1 MTEITR
7 VPLQPIAKGAL
18 GKLWLGLALAVG
30 AAGAVAYAAMPPL
43 VSVKTV
49 QAGTGASP
57 TLEDVAFVSLEGK
70 LKDGTVFQP
79 KAQGPVALSQM
90 IPGFSKALGQMQKG
104 GKYHVVIPAELGYGD
119 QANGPIP
126 ANSELQF
133 DIEMY
138 DFMPRQAFEQRQ
150 QMIEQ
155 MRAMQQQ
162 GGKPGAGGAVPPEG
176 LPGMDE
182 NTPGAR

>member
-18 GKLWLGLALAVG
+18 GKMWLGLVLAVG
-30 AAGAVAYAAMPPL
+30 VAGAGAYAMMPPL
-43 VSVKTV
+43 VSVQTV
-49 QAGTGASP
+49 QAGEGGGSP

-79 KAQGPVALSQM
+79 KAQGPVALNQM
-90 IPGFSKALGQMQKG
+90 IPGFTKALTQMQKG
-104 GKYHVVIPAELGYGD
+104 GKYHVVIPSSLGYGD
-119 QANGPIP
+119 VANGPIP
-126 ANSELQF
+126 ANSDLVFEIELF
-133 DIEMY
+133 

-155 MRAMQQQ
+155 MRAMQQGGKGGPQ
-162 GGKPGAGGAVPPEG
+162 GGMPPLPEG
-176 LPGMDE
+176 PAGQ
-182 NTPGAR
+182 

>member
-70 LKDGTVFQP
+70 LKDGTVIQP
-79 KAQGPVALSQM
+79 KAQGPVALSTR
-90 IPGFSKALGQMQKG
+90 PNTSASTLPPHK
-104 GKYHVVIPAELGYGD
+104 VVPTTWPRNCSRSAQAAAKLAAPAPSATLWV
-119 QANGPIP
+119 
-126 ANSELQF
+126 S
-133 DIEMY
+133 
-138 DFMPRQAFEQRQ
+138 
-150 QMIEQ
+150 
-155 MRAMQQQ
+155 
-162 GGKPGAGGAVPPEG
+162 V
-176 LPGMDE
+176 
-182 NTPGAR
+182 